1 MIKSPSILEKINV
14 RHRKNAK
21 CVSLRFQPMRFN
33 QTIADFKFNFLSLGQ
48 LESLNLDKFFLS
60 LFKILPC

>member
-1 MIKSPSILEKINV
+1 MIKSPGILEKINV

-21 CVSLRFQPMRFN
+21 CVSLCFQPMRFN
-33 QTIADFKFNFLSLGQ
+33 LTIDDFKFNFLSLGQ
-48 LESLNLDKFFLS
+48 PESLNLDKFFLS